1 MIWFYRLLFLPVLLF
16 ALPYYAWRM
25 YKRGGYRHDF
35 HHRFGLI
42 DRPPPKPEGTKR
54 IWVQAVSVG
63 EIRALTPLV
72 EALHEL
78 PGVELIITTTTSTGY
93 KILREEFSPKVLKVG
108 IFPLDFWPFSRNSWR
123 RLQPDLAILME
134 AELWPE
140 HLYQAHMRDVPVL
153 LINGRMSDRSFRRY
167 QKLPAV
173 SRRLMGRLSGLLA
186 ATPNDGQRFLA
197 LGANPE
203 TTAVT
208 GSMKLD
214 VEVKPQLS
222 PAEINALHR
231 EMGFIEND
239 GEPAPLVLLGS
250 STWPGEEKLLVEVL
264 NDALAAGIDARLLII
279 PRHAERRGEITEIL
293 DKQALTWHL
302 RTRSKQAPG
311 PTKIYVADTTGEMV
325 RLSQAG
331 TLAFV
336 GKSLPPN
343 DGGQTPVEAAALG
356 LPLVYGP
363 AMSNFRHICRQL
375 EDAGAARK
383 CPDAPAVKTALLELM
398 HEPDQ
403 RENMAAAGREWHG
416 ANRGATAR
424 IVERVRQQMYGPQDI
439 EPE

>member
-1 MIWFYRLLFLPVLLF
+1 MIWFYRLLFLPALLI
-16 ALPYYAWRM
+16 ALPYYWWRM

-42 DRPPPKPEGTKR
+42 DRPPPKREGVKR
-54 IWVQAVSVG
+54 VWIQAVSVG

-72 EALHEL
+72 DALHGL
-78 PGVELIITTTTSTGY
+78 SGVELIITTTTSTGY
-93 KILREEFSPKVLKVG
+93 AILREEFSPKVLKVG
-108 IFPLDFWPFSRNSWR
+108 IFPLDFFPFSRNSWR
-123 RLQPDLAILME
+123 RLSPDLAILME

-140 HLYQAHMRDVPVL
+140 HLYQAHRRGVPVL

-167 QKLPAV
+167 KKFPVV
-173 SRRLMGRLSGLLA
+173 SRRLMKRLSGLLA

-197 LGANPE
+197 LGADPA

-214 VEVKPQLS
+214 VAVQPVLT
-222 PAEINALHR
+222 PAEIAALHR
-231 EMGFIEND
+231 EMGFVA
-239 GEPAPLVLLGS
+239 GEDSPAPLVLLGS
-250 STWPGEEKLLVEVL
+250 STWPGEEKLLVEIL

-279 PRHAERRGEITEIL
+279 PRHAERRAEIAELL
-293 DKQALTWHL
+293 DKQPLPWHL
-302 RTRSKQAPG
+302 RSREKQASG
-311 PTKIYVADTTGEMV
+311 PVKIYVADTTGEMV

-356 LPLVYGP
+356 LPVVYGP
-363 AMSNFRHICRQL
+363 AMSNFRYICRQL
-375 EDAGAARK
+375 EECGAARK
-383 CPDAPAVKTALLELM
+383 CPDAPAVKAALLELM
-398 HEPDQ
+398 REPAR
-403 RENMAAAGREWHG
+403 REAMAAAGREWHA

-424 IVERVRQQMYGPQDI
+424 IVERVRQTLGK
-439 EPE
+439 

>member
-1 MIWFYRLLFLPVLLF
+1 MIWFYRLLFLPVLLV
-16 ALPYYAWRM
+16 ALPYYWWRM

-42 DRPPPKPEGTKR
+42 DRPPPKRKDVKR
-54 IWVQAVSVG
+54 IWIQAVSVG

-72 EALHEL
+72 DALHAL
-78 PGVELIITTTTSTGY
+78 DGVEVIVTTTTSTGY
-93 KILREEFSPKVLKVG
+93 AILRKEFSPKVLKVG
-108 IFPLDFWPFSRNSWR
+108 IFPLDFFPFSRNSWR
-123 RLQPDLAILME
+123 RLDPDLAILME

-140 HLYQAHMRDVPVL
+140 HLYQAHCRRVPVL

-167 QKLPAV
+167 QKFPLV
-173 SRRLMGRLSGLLA
+173 SRRLMSRLSGLLA

-197 LGANPE
+197 LGADPA

-214 VEVKPQLS
+214 VEVKPVLS
-222 PAEINALHR
+222 PDEIAALHR
-231 EMGFIEND
+231 EMGFVEKED
-239 GEPAPLVLLGS
+239 APAPLVLLGS

-279 PRHAERRGEITEIL
+279 PRHAERRGEITELL
-293 DKQALTWHL
+293 DKQALPWHL
-302 RTRSKQAPG
+302 RTRSQQAPG

-375 EDAGAARK
+375 EEAGAARK
-383 CPDAPAVKTALLELM
+383 CTDTAAVKTTLLELM
-398 HEPDQ
+398 REPAE
-403 RENMAAAGREWHG
+403 REPMAAAGRDWHA

-424 IVERVRQQMYGPQDI
+424 IVERVRQAIGR
-439 EPE
+439 